1 MADRSFG
8 ASFAAFRDKT
18 KARMQA
24 VLAESVQ
31 DVMDIAQTPV
41 ANGGRMPVDTGALIN
56 SVATELNGRQLGT
69 ASDTPDKSG
78 AQSATNIA
86 LLVTEMQPG
95 DVARIAW
102 TAAHALA
109 QHEGR
114 VIEKADGTSV
124 SLEGKRWVDG
134 AAAQWP
140 QIVERNVKRLK

>member
-1 MADRSFG
+1 MADRSF
-8 ASFAAFRDKT
+8 AAAFAIFRDKT
-18 KARMQA
+18 KAQMQA

-69 ASDTPDKSG
+69 AGKEDKSG

-95 DVARIAW
+95 DVATIAW